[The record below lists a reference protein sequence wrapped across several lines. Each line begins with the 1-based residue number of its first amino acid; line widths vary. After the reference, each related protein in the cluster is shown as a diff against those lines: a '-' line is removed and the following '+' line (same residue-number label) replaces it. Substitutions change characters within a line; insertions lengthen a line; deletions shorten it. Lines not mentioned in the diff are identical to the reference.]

1 MGIAPKLR
9 DPPMSD
15 ATQHLH
21 PGQYI
26 KAEVIPAGLSV
37 KKAAEMIGVGRPAL
51 SNLLNGNA
59 ALSPDMALRL
69 EKAFGVKR
77 DMLLQ
82 KQAAYDEEQNRHREK
97 EVAVRAYAPSFMDI
111 KAMQIAAWAEK
122 IDTRA
127 QLPALLRKLVFST
140 GTNLTKVDFPAYD
153 HAQRHGWDAYV
164 ETDTTTPWIPTG
176 PSGWE
181 FGCKKNPDE
190 KANEDYAARIASI
203 AAADRKKLTFV
214 FVTPRNW
221 SKKDAWV
228 KEKRAEKRW
237 KDVKAFDA
245 NDIEQWLE
253 QSVPAQSW
261 LAEKLGNGS
270 DDILSLEESW
280 ARWAKVTKPELTR
293 TLFAGSVESHRNSL
307 ANWLKN
313 PPSLPFVVTSDSEE
327 ESLAYLACALEAA
340 GEYADRAV
348 VVRSPAALRRVTN
361 ASSNFIAVLVTP
373 EVETA
378 SAGLHKT
385 QHTIIVRRRS
395 GVESEPH
402 IALDLVGD
410 ETFKKGLTEMGI
422 EEEEVRTLSRASGQ
436 SLTILRRRLS
446 EVPAIKFPPWAEDN
460 ALTRKLIPLGFAS
473 AWDSQS
479 KEDKEILSFLMGD
492 TYESIEKSV
501 TELLSLEHSPVWA
514 VGRYCGVA
522 SKLDVLYATHRLVT
536 CADLENFFLTARLV
550 LSERDPALDLPEEQ
564 RYAARIYG
572 KTRNHSAA
580 LREGMCE
587 TLVLLA
593 IHGNNLFRERLGYD
607 VEGHVNVSV
616 RELLMPF
623 AAETWASQKSDLPHY
638 AEAAPDLFL
647 DIVEQDLKGNDPKI
661 LALLK
666 PASTEIFG
674 GGCPRSGLL
683 WALEL
688 LAWKPERLP
697 RVAAIL
703 ARMCETKIDD
713 NWINK
718 PENSLEAIFRAW
730 MPQTSANVDQR
741 CGVLETI
748 TRRFPDVGWRL
759 CIDQFDPASTVGH
772 YSHRPHWRKDASGA
786 GQLVTNLEAY
796 TFARK
801 ALDLAIGWPAHTEH
815 TLGDLVQRME
825 GLEDAD
831 QTLIWDK
838 IRAWIANGPSDERKA
853 VLRERIRVYSFTRR
867 ARRRGKPSSSKEAA
881 REIYDQLV
889 ATDPVVRHQ
898 WLFARQW
905 VEESWDEIQDVERDF
920 RKREE
925 KIAKARAEAIAEVWE
940 AAGYDGIFKLCQVG
954 EAANLVGYQLAGLA
968 PADLDPVEF
977 MTRLVAQTAADSL
990 APFHMCLSG
999 YLFQLDDT
1007 SRENLLRTLIERFKA
1022 EGTTGEDNIVRML
1035 KYAPCKKS
1043 TWQIVDRLSIELQAR
1058 YWTEASPNWINDDEH
1073 ELRELVERL
1082 LLIKRPKAAFA
1093 AVRFHV
1099 EKLDSPTLFRLMKD
1113 IATTSSD
1120 FDTNVRFNSY
1130 EIARA
1135 FEVLDNRVNVS
1146 RDDLAHLEFLYL
1158 SALEHEKRGIPNLE
1172 RQISET
1178 PMLFV
1183 QAVGLTYKR
1192 KDDGE
1197 DPPEWHIPNEEARG
1211 NVATQAYRLLH
1222 KAKRIPG
1229 TGDDGKIDLEKL
1241 RSWMKEVR
1249 SLCKTYGRED
1259 AGDNSIGELLS
1270 KSRRDEDGIW
1280 PAVAVRDVLE
1290 EMGNQR
1296 ISEGMA
1302 VGLYNQRGAHW
1313 RDVGGKQERDLA
1325 AMYRGWSKQ
1334 TAVEWPFT
1342 SRLLERIAHSYDRDA
1357 EWHDTNA
1364 NLRKRLPY

>member
-1 MGIAPKLR
+1 
-9 DPPMSD
+9 MSGFES
-15 ATQHLH
+15 LH
-21 PGQYI
+21 PGLFI
-26 KAEVIPAGLSV
+26 KANVIPEGMSV
-37 KKAAEMIGVGRPAL
+37 KKAAELVGVGRPAL
-51 SNLLNGNA
+51 SNLLNGKA
-59 ALSPDMALRL
+59 SLSPDMAVRL

-77 DMLLQ
+77 DLLLQ
-82 KQAAYDEEQNRHREK
+82 KQAAYDEGLGRYREK
-97 EVAVRAYAPSFMDI
+97 EMAVRAYAPSFLDI
-111 KAMQIAAWAEK
+111 KAMQIAAWADR

-127 QLPALLRKLVFST
+127 QLPALLRKLVLST
-140 GTNLTKVDFPAYD
+140 GSNLSKVDFPAYD
-153 HAQRHGWDAYV
+153 NSQRPGWDGYV
-164 ETDTTTPWIPTG
+164 ETDTATPWIPSG
-176 PSGWE
+176 ASGWE
-181 FGCKKNPDE
+181 FGCNKDPKD
-190 KANEDYAARIASI
+190 KAELDYAARVASI
-203 AAADRKKLTFV
+203 PAADRKNLTFI
-214 FVTPRNW
+214 FATPRDW
-221 SKKDAWV
+221 PKKDVWV
-228 KEKRAEKRW
+228 KERASEKQW
-237 KDVKAFDA
+237 KDVRALDA

-253 QSVPAQSW
+253 QSVPAQNW

-280 ARWAKVTKPELTR
+280 DRWAKVTKPELTKS
-293 TLFAGSVESHRNSL
+293 LFFDSIETHKNSFV
-307 ANWLKN
+307 NWLKN
-313 PPSLPFVVTSDSEE
+313 SPELPYVVTSDSEE

-340 GEYADRAV
+340 GEFADKAL
-348 VVRSPAALRRVTN
+348 VVRSPTALRR
-361 ASSNFIAVLVTP
+361 AAKSSSNFIAVLVTP
-373 EVETA
+373 EVEAA
-378 SAGLHKT
+378 SAGLHKV

-395 GVESEPH
+395 GVESELD

-410 ETFKKGLTEMGI
+410 ETFKKGLIEMGI
-422 EEEEVRTLSRASGQ
+422 HEEEVRPLSRASGQ

-479 KEDKEILSFLMGD
+479 KEDKEILSFLMD
-492 TYESIEKSV
+492 DSYESIEKSV
-501 TELLSLEHSPVWA
+501 TELLNLEHSPVWA
-514 VGRYCGVA
+514 VGRYRGVA

-536 CADLENFFLTARLV
+536 REDLDNFFLTARLV
-550 LSERDPALDLPEEQ
+550 LCERDPALDLPEEN
-564 RYAARIYG
+564 RYAASIYG

-607 VEGHVNVSV
+607 VEGHVNVTV

-647 DIVEQDLKGNDPKI
+647 DIVEQDLKSNDPKI
-661 LALLK
+661 LALLR

-674 GGCPRSGLL
+674 GGCSRSGLL

-688 LAWKPERLP
+688 LAWKPERLS

-703 ARMCETKIDD
+703 SRMCEIKIDD
-713 NWINK
+713 NWSNK
-718 PENSLEAIFRAW
+718 PENSLTAIFRAW
-730 MPQTSANVDQR
+730 MPQTAANVDQR

-748 TRRFPDVGWRL
+748 TRRFPNVGWLL
-759 CIDQFDPASTVGH
+759 CIDQFDPGSTVGH

-786 GQLVTNLEAY
+786 GQIVTNREAY

-815 TLGDLVQRME
+815 TLGDLLQRME
-825 GLEDAD
+825 GLENAD
-831 QTLIWDK
+831 QALIWDK
-838 IRAWIANGPSDERKA
+838 VRAWIAAGPSDECKA

-867 ARRRGKPSSSKEAA
+867 ARRRSKPSSSKDTA

-925 KIAKARAEAIAEVWE
+925 KITKARAEAIAEVWK
-940 AAGYDGIFKLCQVG
+940 AAGYAGIFKLCQAG
-954 EAANLVGYQLAGLA
+954 EAANIVGYQLAGMA

-977 MTRLVAQTAADSL
+977 MTRLVAQPATDSP
-990 APFHMCLSG
+990 APFNMCLSG
-999 YLFQLDDT
+999 YLFRLDDV
-1007 SRENLLRTLIERFKA
+1007 SREKLQMTLIERFKT
-1022 EGTTGEDNIVRML
+1022 EGTTGEDNIARVL

-1043 TWQIVDRLSIELQAR
+1043 TWQIVDRLPVELQAR
-1058 YWTEASPNWINDDEH
+1058 YWTEASPNWVNDDEY

-1093 AVRFHV
+1093 AIRFHV

-1113 IATTSSD
+1113 VATTSSD
-1120 FDTNVRFNSY
+1120 FDANVRFNSY
-1130 EIARA
+1130 EIAQA
-1135 FEVLDNRVNVS
+1135 FKVLDNHADVS

-1172 RQISET
+1172 RQIAET

-1192 KDDGE
+1192 KDEGE

-1229 TGDDGKIDLEKL
+1229 TGDDGKIDLERL
-1241 RSWMKEVR
+1241 RSWIKDVR

-1270 KSRRDEDGIW
+1270 KSSRDEDGIW

-1290 EMGNQR
+1290 EVGNQK
-1296 ISEGMA
+1296 IAEGMA

-1313 RDVGGKQERDLA
+1313 RDVDGRQERDLA

-1334 TAVEWPFT
+1334 AAVEWPFA

-1357 EWHDTNA
+1357 EWHDTDA